1 MLTLTDAATKK
12 LGEIIAEQTQASTDP
27 IAGLRVFVT
36 KGGCSGYSY
45 GMSLAPQ
52 VETGDWVG
60 EFGGIKVMVDPESAP
75 VLDGV
80 EIDFVETLQG
90 SGFSIHNPNAVR
102 SCGCGNSFETA
113 ETAAEGNG
121 HGHHHGHHHGHGH
134 EGHDA

>member
-1 MLTLTDAATKK
+1 MLNLTEAATKK
-12 LGEIIAEQTQASTDP
+12 LGEIIAEQTHASTEP

-52 VETGDWVG
+52 AEAGDWVG
-60 EFGGIKVMVDPESAP
+60 EFGGVKVMVDPQSAP

-80 EIDFVETLQG
+80 QIDYVESLQG

-102 SCGCGNSFETA
+102 SCGCGSSFETSESA
-113 ETAAEGNG
+113 GEG
-121 HGHHHGHHHGHGH
+121 HAH
-134 EGHDA
+134 EGHHA